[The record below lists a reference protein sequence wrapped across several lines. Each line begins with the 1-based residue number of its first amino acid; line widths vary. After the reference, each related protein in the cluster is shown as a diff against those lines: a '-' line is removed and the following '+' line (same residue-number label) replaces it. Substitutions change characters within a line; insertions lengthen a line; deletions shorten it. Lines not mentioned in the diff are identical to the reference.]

1 MASNFFV
8 YFIENIVFWVFVYF
22 IVFLGCETPAIVFTG
37 FGFFLFY
44 WILRFIFSKEGIEA
58 IVWLYAFNMF
68 ITILLLYY
76 FITGS
81 SLQKS
86 LRSAMNSAAKR
97 YPQLEPYFKR
107 C

>member
-1 MASNFFV
+1 M
-8 YFIENIVFWVFVYF
+8 
-22 IVFLGCETPAIVFTG
+22 GCETPAIVFTG

-44 WILRFIFSKEGIEA
+44 WFIRFIVSKQGTEQMAWIY
-58 IVWLYAFNMF
+58 IFNLFLTM
-68 ITILLLYY
+68 LLLFY

-86 LRSAMNSAAKR
+86 IRNALNSAARR
-97 YPQLEPYFKR
+97 YPRIEPLVKR